1 MLDFAKIRI
10 GDCLKRM
17 LCGTFLWALYIRQNP
32 DGFLM
37 GEDAFKY
44 LATLKCIPV
53 DLCFITTCE
62 QIERGTLHILLRL
75 YYFSQ

>member
-10 GDCLKRM
+10 GGCLKRM
-17 LCGTFLWALYIRQNP
+17 LCGAFLRALYIRQNP
-32 DGFLM
+32 DGFLI
-37 GEDAFKY
+37 GENAFKY
-44 LATLKCIPV
+44 LKCIPV
-53 DLCFITTCE
+53 DLWYITTCE